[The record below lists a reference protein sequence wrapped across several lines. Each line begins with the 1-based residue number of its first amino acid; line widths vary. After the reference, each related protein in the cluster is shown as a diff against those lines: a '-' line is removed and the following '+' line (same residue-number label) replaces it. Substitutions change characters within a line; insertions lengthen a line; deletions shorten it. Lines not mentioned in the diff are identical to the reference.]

1 MQQALLKLEHPSTQ
15 ICCYRLE
22 GDWTI
27 QSDFP
32 KNKVIESALETGTQA
47 QTICFNVDALTSW
60 DSRLLIFLQKIIEL
74 ARDHS
79 VELDLDGLPSGV
91 LDLLKISQTVEE
103 RFDARRNHQHE
114 PFLQRLGVWVLD
126 IIASCRQAMTFV
138 GEFVICLMNWLRG
151 KSKFKA
157 QDFFTHLHDC
167 GPKAFGIVA
176 LISVLVGL
184 IFAFVGAVQLRM
196 FGAEIYVANLVGL
209 GMFREMGAMMTAVIM
224 SGRTGASYAAQLG
237 AMQANGEIDAL
248 QTMGI
253 SPMDYLVLPR
263 TLALILVIPLLCI
276 YADLLGIFGGFL
288 VGIFM
293 LDLMPIEYINQTI
306 GALSLNH
313 FFVGIFKAFVF
324 GFLIAFAGCF
334 RGLHSGTSAS
344 AVGSATTSAVVTAII
359 LVVIADAILTVIYNA
374 LEI

>member
-1 MQQALLKLEHPSTQ
+1 MQRASLKLEQSADRA
-15 ICCYRLE
+15 CCFVLE

-27 QSDFP
+27 QSVLPD
-32 KNKVIESALETGTQA
+32 NTVIESALDAGSKAEK
-47 QTICFNVDALTSW
+47 ICFNIDKLQSW
-60 DSRLLIFLQKIIEL
+60 DSRLLIFLQKIIAMANDNSVDL
-74 ARDHS
+74 A
-79 VELDLDGLPSGV
+79 LDGLPSGV
-91 LDLLKISQTVEE
+91 VDLLRLSQSVEE
-103 RFDARRNHQHE
+103 RFDAHRNHERLPLLQQLGLW
-114 PFLQRLGVWVLD
+114 FLGALGGWRDAVV
-126 IIASCRQAMTFV
+126 FV
-138 GEFVICLMNWLRG
+138 GEFVLCFWNWLCG
-151 KSKFKA
+151 NSKFKA
-157 QDFFTHLHDC
+157 IEFYTHLQDC
-167 GPKAFGIVA
+167 GPRALGIVA

-276 YADLLGIFGGFL
+276 YSDILGIFGGFL

-344 AVGSATTSAVVTAII
+344 AVGSATTSAVVTAIV
-359 LVVIADAILTVIYNA
+359 LVVIGDAILTVIYNA
-374 LEI
+374 MEI